1 MAENSEEVNTEKD
14 YSILLF
20 RELRKVRF
28 FMKQIT
34 QQQQNMAIENIG
46 EEQGWKV
53 RESEQ
58 CLWMKEIWGMRPGG
72 KVRVR

>member
-20 RELRKVRF
+20 RELRKVKF

-34 QQQQNMAIENIG
+34 QQQQQNMAIENIG
-46 EEQGWKV
+46 EE
-53 RESEQ
+53 
-58 CLWMKEIWGMRPGG
+58 
-72 KVRVR
+72 